1 MEGRV
6 IRLPEKINIFFYLLI
21 FLTII
26 FFLISLSSVLKAVK
40 DLEKLELEHS
50 KERLEQYFENRKEAL
65 RHQVLELGVWSE
77 PFWQI
82 KTGKLNK
89 KWFKENFD
97 DWLPVVNLNFA
108 YIFDKK
114 GNLFYQTHPLLFDCK
129 EIIPEIIKR
138 KNLSFFLKLNKDTI
152 LNIAA
157 SLINK
162 SEDVEQEGEYVGFIF
177 IGRIIDNERL
187 KEVKKEVREDFE
199 IINLDDDKERVVFL
213 TDYQDKPVIYLK
225 INFSEKS
232 IYKKLGKYI
241 TPAWFLT
248 VGCLYALIFLLVK
261 EEKRKIKEEKEKQL
275 VFLGKIMGFI
285 VHELKNPL
293 ATIKNCFYL
302 LKEIKDENK
311 RKTYLEIMEKATE
324 NITKTIDTFLR
335 ISKGEKGEAE
345 LVDAKD
351 LVEEII
357 GKMAIPPYIKIE
369 DSLNNNTKVLANKNQ
384 LRYIFKNII
393 KNSVESIKENG
404 LIKITNE
411 EKDSKVKII
420 FSDNGCGIKKKDLK
434 KIFEPFYTTK
444 EKGMGFG
451 LSLVKYLLELNNG
464 KIEIFSQEG
473 KGTDVVIT
481 LLKGE

>member
-1 MEGRV
+1 
-6 IRLPEKINIFFYLLI
+6 
-21 FLTII
+21 
-26 FFLISLSSVLKAVK
+26 A
-40 DLEKLELEHS
+40 
-50 KERLEQYFENRKEAL
+50 
-65 RHQVLELGVWSE
+65 
-77 PFWQI
+77 
-82 KTGKLNK
+82 
-89 KWFKENFD
+89 
-97 DWLPVVNLNFA
+97 
-108 YIFDKK
+108 
-114 GNLFYQTHPLLFDCK
+114 
-129 EIIPEIIKR
+129 
-138 KNLSFFLKLNKDTI
+138 
-152 LNIAA
+152 
-157 SLINK
+157 
-162 SEDVEQEGEYVGFIF
+162 GFIF

-187 KEVKKEVREDFE
+187 KEIKKEVREDFE
-199 IINLDDDKERVVFL
+199 ITNLDDDKERVIFL

-225 INFSEKS
+225 INSSEKS

-248 VGCLYALIFLLVK
+248 IGCLYALIFLLVK
-261 EEKRKIKEEKEKQL
+261 EGKRKIKEEKEKQL

-324 NITKTIDTFLR
+324 NITKTIDTFLK
-335 ISKGEKGEAE
+335 ISKGEKGEKE
-345 LVDAKD
+345 SVDVKD
-351 LVEEII
+351 LIDEIT
-357 GKMAIPPYIKIE
+357 KDMAIPPHIKIE
-369 DSLNNNTKVLANKNQ
+369 YSLNNKSKVLGNRNQ
-384 LRYIFKNII
+384 LRYVFKNII

-404 LIKITNE
+404 LIKIINE
-411 EKDSKVKII
+411 EKDSKVRII

-451 LSLVKYLLELNNG
+451 LGLVKYLLELNNG
-464 KIEIFSQEG
+464 EIEIFSQEG